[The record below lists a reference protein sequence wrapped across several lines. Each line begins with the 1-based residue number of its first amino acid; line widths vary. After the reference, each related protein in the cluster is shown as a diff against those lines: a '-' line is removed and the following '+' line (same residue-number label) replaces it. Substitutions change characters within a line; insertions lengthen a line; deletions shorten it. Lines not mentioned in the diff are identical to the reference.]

1 MHCFVFQLALLT
13 LTTMAIPPPEQF
25 SMITI
30 NGEEYMPTPHE
41 VNPELPKDMVW
52 MGFERNS
59 LFLSDPEWYDPLGQ
73 DLITQRRIWGV
84 PSESGQV
91 EQFRELLH
99 DRPKRALDMM
109 FAAAVKGKA
118 HIIRFLLEQ
127 GVKGTANKEDGDDMS
142 IVPLHAAAFQGH
154 LECVKILVEEGKVDP
169 NTQDDSG
176 GTPLM
181 RACTGDHPDIAAYL
195 LAAGADMRI
204 IQTASLSAK
213 SRIVPN
219 NEPATDALVFAAGS
233 EALQCAKLLV
243 KHAEEI
249 GHDTTNLVTP
259 LVLAVAAHTNSLEIL
274 DFLLET
280 GGYYQAKHD
289 NQSENNIGIL
299 TEPMKDAI
307 EYSLRQCL
315 SRSRYKNLKVLYT
328 FFESRTEQGEYQITN
343 LKDETL
349 DALDEALWQLA
360 SHNDDE
366 HKEVFTFIS
375 DTVLAPNSHL
385 TNPTT
390 QEKKETA
397 LHDALVRA
405 AQHGHLEMMKL
416 IESKHVNLN
425 VNNLAHYNGAEYTT
439 PLFMA
444 AGSGHNNIIEH
455 LFSTHGEQLNVH
467 IGAGEFANGPT
478 ALWNAVG
485 NGHVETVKLLLQKG
499 GGPLESIDS
508 LAIPSENSS
517 ATRIIL
523 AATKDARSS
532 VRLLSETTWINEHG
546 AVNEASLKGT
556 VTDKSGMQTRYVV
569 LDLKAGDW
577 AAWDSLQLRNTDEE
591 LLAIETKG
599 RPLKVNELGIQSLA
613 SWWSVSGLWNAL
625 RFW

>member
-91 EQFRELLH
+91 EQFRKLLH

-169 NTQDDSG
+169 NTQDDLG

-181 RACTGDHPDIAAYL
+181 RACTGDHPDIAEYL

-366 HKEVFTFIS
+366 HKETFTFIA
-375 DTVLAPNSHL
+375 DTILAPGSHL
-385 TNPTT
+385 SNPAT

-455 LFSTHGEQLNVH
+455 VFNTHGDQLNIH
-467 IGAGEFANGPT
+467 LGAGEFANGPT
-478 ALWNAVG
+478 ALWNAVV

-556 VTDKSGMQTRYVV
+556 VTDKSGMQTKYVV
-569 LDLKAGDW
+569 LDLKAGDL
-577 AAWDSLQLRNTDEE
+577 AAWDSVQLRNTDEE

>member
-1 MHCFVFQLALLT
+1 MQFFVFQLALLT
-13 LTTMAIPPPEQF
+13 LTTMVIPPPEQF

-41 VNPELPKDMVW
+41 FNPELPKDMVW

-84 PSESGQV
+84 PSESGQL
-91 EQFRELLH
+91 EQFRKLLH
-99 DRPKRALDMM
+99 DHPKRALDMM

-118 HIIRFLLEQ
+118 HVMRFLLEQ
-127 GVKGTANKEDGDDMS
+127 GVRGTANKADGDDMS
-142 IVPLHAAAFQGH
+142 LVPLHAAAFQGH
-154 LECVKILVEEGKVDP
+154 LECVKILMEEGKVDP
-169 NTQDDSG
+169 NTKDELG
-176 GTPLM
+176 GSPLM
-181 RACTGDHPDIAAYL
+181 RACAGDHPDIAEYL
-195 LAAGADMRI
+195 LAAGADMRM
-204 IQTASLSAK
+204 IQTAHLSAK
-213 SRIVPN
+213 YRIIPD

-233 EALQCAKLLV
+233 EALQCVKLLV

-249 GHDTTNLVTP
+249 GLNTTNLVTP

-289 NQSENNIGIL
+289 NQSENNISIL

-307 EYSLRQCL
+307 EYSLLQCL
-315 SRSRYKNLKVLYT
+315 SRSRYKSLKVLFT
-328 FFESRTEQGEYQITN
+328 FFESRTEQGDYQWTS
-343 LKDETL
+343 LKDKTL
-349 DALDEALWQLA
+349 DTLDEALWQLA

-385 TNPTT
+385 TNPAT

-416 IESKHVNLN
+416 IESKHTNLN
-425 VNNLAHYNGAEYTT
+425 VNKLAHYNGAEYTT

-444 AGSGHNNIIEH
+444 AGLGHIHIIEH
-455 LFSTHGEQLNVH
+455 LFSTHGDQLNIH
-467 IGAGEFANGPT
+467 LGAGEFANGPT
-478 ALWNAVG
+478 ALWSAVS
-485 NGHVETVKLLLQKG
+485 NGHVETVKLLLQKD
-499 GGPLESIDS
+499 GGPLESMEP
-508 LAIPSENSS
+508 LARPTDVGEEI
-517 ATRIIL
+517 RIIV
-523 AATKDARSS
+523 AATKDFRSS

-556 VTDKSGMQTRYVV
+556 VTEKSGMQTKYVV
-569 LDLKAGDW
+569 LDLKAGEL
-577 AAWDSLQLRNTDEE
+577 AAWDSLQLRTSDGE
-591 LLAIETKG
+591 LLSIETKG
-599 RPLKVNELGIQSLA
+599 RPLKVNEPGIQPLA
-613 SWWSVSGLWNAL
+613 SWWSVAGLWNAL